1 MREVVLSPAQ
11 IRWVLACIRAADNAQ
26 VTAQSPIKCD
36 LYESVVR
43 ELLSHLNDESAS

>member
-26 VTAQSPIKCD
+26 VTAQNPIKCD
-36 LYESVVR
+36 FYESVVS
-43 ELLSHLNDESAS
+43 ELLSHLYPEPTS